1 MEDKSYESFKQKL
14 KSGNV
19 PLHIQ
24 EVVSGDEIDDM
35 RPEKRIDRNN
45 KEEINQKSRQLNVEV
60 SEQIFIKLK
69 TRAVE
74 ERVALRKLVEEALLY
89 YLNRK

>member
-24 EVVSGDEIDDM
+24 EVVSGEEIDDM
-35 RPEKRIDRNN
+35 QPEKRMDRN
-45 KEEINQKSRQLNVEV
+45 KEKINQKSRQLNVEV

>member
-24 EVVSGDEIDDM
+24 EVVSSEEIDKI
-35 RPEKRIDRNN
+35 RPEKRIDRN
-45 KEEINQKSRQLNVEV
+45 KEKINQESRQLNVEV

>member
-1 MEDKSYESFKQKL
+1 MEDKTYESFKLKL

-24 EVVSGDEIDDM
+24 EVVSGEEIDDM
-35 RPEKRIDRNN
+35 RPEKRIDRN
-45 KEEINQKSRQLNVEV
+45 KEKINQKSRQLNVEV
-60 SEQIFIKLK
+60 SEQIFIRLK

>member
-1 MEDKSYESFKQKL
+1 VKDKSYESFKQKL
-14 KSGNV
+14 KSGSA

-24 EVVSGDEIDDM
+24 EVVSGGEIGDM
-35 RPEKRIDRNN
+35 RPEKRIDIN
-45 KEEINQKSRQLNVEV
+45 KEKINQKSRQLNVEI
-60 SEQIFIKLK
+60 SEQTFIKLK

-74 ERVALRKLVEEALLY
+74 ERVALRKLVEEAVWY

>member
-14 KSGNV
+14 KGGNA

-24 EVVSGDEIDDM
+24 EVVSGEEIYDM
-35 RPEKRIDRNN
+35 QPEKRIDRN
-45 KEEINQKSRQLNVEV
+45 KEKINQESRQLNVEI

-69 TRAVE
+69 TRSVE